1 MPEIYSGN
9 KILFALLVDG
19 TINSSGIFRP
29 LKEEHVLCGLL
40 LQVITLKYILC
51 ETRIEYAWFQGHL

>member
-19 TINSSGIFRP
+19 TINSSGIFGPPR
-29 LKEEHVLCGLL
+29 EHVPRLFP
-40 LQVITLKYILC
+40 QPI
-51 ETRIEYAWFQGHL
+51 IEIYSGA